1 MRGIEGKPS
10 CAPFEFDWRIWI
22 PACAGMTVREGRP
35 ASTLCDVT
43 PTKAGAQIRRSW
55 ARHTLLALA
64 GLFLASTPLRANEP
78 ATVSPI
84 VIKFSH
90 VAAPHAH
97 KSRAAEHFKKLAE
110 TYTNGRVRIELY
122 PNSQLYKDKE
132 ELEALQL
139 GAVQMLAPSV
149 SKFGPLGIR
158 AFEVF
163 DLPYIFAGYDE
174 LSKITQGEVG
184 RDLLKLLEAK
194 GLVGLAYWNNGFK
207 ILSANTPLLGPDDV
221 LGLKMR
227 IQASKVIEAQMWALG
242 GLPQVLAFSEA
253 YQALSSGVVD
263 GTENTPANM
272 YNQKMFEVQK
282 NATLTNH
289 GYLGYA
295 VISNAKFW
303 TGLPADVR
311 ASLERAIAETTPVAN
326 AMAFEENQQALEEM
340 KKSGRTTFHEPT
352 PEERAAWMAALLPV
366 HDEMASRVGR
376 DLIDRIYAATG
387 HKPPTH

>member
-1 MRGIEGKPS
+1 MRRALWILACIGLL
-10 CAPFEFDWRIWI
+10 CAV
-22 PACAGMTVREGRP
+22 PAHAEAP
-35 ASTLCDVT
+35 
-43 PTKAGAQIRRSW
+43 
-55 ARHTLLALA
+55 
-64 GLFLASTPLRANEP
+64 
-78 ATVSPI
+78 PI

-90 VAAPHAH
+90 VAAPQAH

-110 TYTNGRVRIELY
+110 SYTNGRVRVELY

-163 DLPYIFAGYDE
+163 DLPYIFADYEALAKVTEGEIGRE
-174 LSKITQGEVG
+174 LL
-184 RDLLKLLEAK
+184 DKLESK
-194 GLVGLAYWNNGFK
+194 GLVGLGYWNNGFK
-207 ILSANTPLLGPDDV
+207 ILSANSPLYTPDDV

-227 IQASKVIEAQMWALG
+227 IQASKVLEAQMWAIG
-242 GLPQVLAFSEA
+242 ALPQVMAFSEA
-253 YQALSSGVVD
+253 YHALSSGVVD

-272 YNQKMFEVQK
+272 YTQKMSEVQTH
-282 NATLTNH
+282 ATMTNH

-295 VISNAKFW
+295 VISNARFW
-303 TGLPADVR
+303 KGLPPDIR
-311 ASLERAIAETTPVAN
+311 EHLERALADTTPVAN
-326 AMAFEENQQALEEM
+326 RLALEENTEALKDM
-340 KKSGRTTFHEPT
+340 KAEGTTAFHEPT
-352 PEERAAWMAALLPV
+352 PEERAAWVAALTPV

-387 HKPPTH
+387 RLTQ

>member
-1 MRGIEGKPS
+1 MRKVL
-10 CAPFEFDWRIWI
+10 W
-22 PACAGMTVREGRP
+22 
-35 ASTLCDVT
+35 
-43 PTKAGAQIRRSW
+43 
-55 ARHTLLALA
+55 ALA
-64 GLFLASTPLRANEP
+64 GLTLAVSAARADAP
-78 ATVSPI
+78 PI

-90 VAAPHAH
+90 VSAPHAH
-97 KSRAAEHFKKLAE
+97 KSRAAEHFKTLAE
-110 TYTNGRVRIELY
+110 RYTEGRVRVELY

-174 LSKITQGEVG
+174 LAKVTEGEIG
-184 RDLLKLLEAK
+184 RELLDKLETK
-194 GLVGLAYWNNGFK
+194 GLIGLAYWNNGFK
-207 ILSANTPLLGPDDV
+207 ILSANSPLYTPDDV

-242 GLPQVLAFSEA
+242 GLPQVMAFSEA
-253 YQALSSGVVD
+253 YQGLSSGVVD
-263 GTENTPANM
+263 GTENTLANM
-272 YNQKMFEVQK
+272 YTQKMFEVQSH
-282 NATLTNH
+282 ATMTNH

-295 VISNAKFW
+295 IISNARFW
-303 TGLPADVR
+303 KGLPADIR
-311 ASLERAIAETTPVAN
+311 ASLERAIAETTPLAN
-326 AMAFEENQQALEEM
+326 RLALEENEHALEEM
-340 KKSGRTTFHEPT
+340 KEARTTTFHEPT
-352 PEERAAWMAALLPV
+352 PDERAAWVAALTPV

-387 HKPPTH
+387 RVTQ

>member
-1 MRGIEGKPS
+1 MRGT
-10 CAPFEFDWRIWI
+10 CL
-22 PACAGMTVREGRP
+22 VL
-35 ASTLCDVT
+35 ASL
-43 PTKAGAQIRRSW
+43 
-55 ARHTLLALA
+55 LLAA
-64 GLFLASTPLRANEP
+64 PLRAEE
-78 ATVSPI
+78 API

-90 VAAPHAH
+90 VSAPQAH
-97 KSRAAEHFKKLAE
+97 KSQAAEHFKKLAE
-110 TYTNGRVRIELY
+110 AYTSGRVRVELY

-174 LSKITQGEVG
+174 LAKVTGGPIG
-184 RDLLKLLEAK
+184 RELLDKLETK
-194 GLVGLAYWNNGFK
+194 GLIGFAYWNNGFK
-207 ILSANTPLLGPDDV
+207 ILSANDPLIGPDDV

-227 IQASKVIEAQMWALG
+227 IQSSKVIEAQMWALG
-242 GLPQVLAFSEA
+242 GLPQVMAFSEA

-272 YNQKMFEVQK
+272 YTQKMFEVQK
-282 NATLTNH
+282 HATFTYH

-295 VISNAKFW
+295 VISNLKFW
-303 TGLPADVR
+303 KGLPDDIR
-311 ASLERAIAETTPVAN
+311 RSLERAIAETTPVAN
-326 AMAFEENQQALEEM
+326 ALAKEENDHALETM
-340 KKSGRTTFHEPT
+340 RKSGRTEFHEPT
-352 PEERAAWMAALLPV
+352 AEERKAWMQALYPV
-366 HDEMASRVGR
+366 HDEMADRVGR

-387 HKPPTH
+387 HKQPTQ

>member
-1 MRGIEGKPS
+1 MRLG
-10 CAPFEFDWRIWI
+10 
-22 PACAGMTVREGRP
+22 PALIAFVCLLLP
-35 ASTLCDVT
+35 A
-43 PTKAGAQIRRSW
+43 AW
-55 ARHTLLALA
+55 ADDGT
-64 GLFLASTPLRANEP
+64 
-78 ATVSPI
+78 I

-90 VAAPHAH
+90 VAAPQAH
-97 KSRAAEHFKKLAE
+97 KSRATEHFKHLAE
-110 TYTNGRVRIELY
+110 AYTNGRVRIELY

-149 SKFGPLGIR
+149 SKFGPLGIK

-174 LSKITQGEVG
+174 LTKVTGGNIG
-184 RDLLKLLEAK
+184 RELLERLETK
-194 GLVGLAYWNNGFK
+194 GLVGLAFWNNGFK
-207 ILSANTPLLGPDDV
+207 VLSANSPLKSPDDV

-242 GLPQVLAFSEA
+242 GLPQVMAFSEA

-282 NATLTNH
+282 HATLTNH

-303 TGLPADVR
+303 RGLPADIR
-311 ASLERAIAETTPVAN
+311 SALERAVAETTPVAN
-326 AMAFEENQQALEEM
+326 RLAYEENEAALAEM
-340 KKSGRTTFHEPT
+340 KKTGRTVFHEPT
-352 PEERAAWMAALLPV
+352 PDERAAWMAALVPV
-366 HDEMASRVGR
+366 HEEMSGRVGQ
-376 DLIDRIYAATG
+376 DLIERIYAATG
-387 HKPPTH
+387 FKPPTQ

>member
-1 MRGIEGKPS
+1 MSGSGRSARRGGISLGWRVWTPAFAGVTS
-10 CAPFEFDWRIWI
+10 CIAE
-22 PACAGMTVREGRP
+22 AARP
-35 ASTLCDVT
+35 NLNVT
-43 PTKAGAQIRRSW
+43 PLKSGVQTRLRN
-55 ARHTLLALA
+55 ARGFLLLAFAALVLTGAPLHAA
-64 GLFLASTPLRANEP
+64 G
-78 ATVSPI
+78 PI

-90 VAAPHAH
+90 VAAPQAH
-97 KSRAAEHFKKLAE
+97 KSRAAEHFKTLAE
-110 TYTNGRVRIELY
+110 RYTDGRVRIELY

-149 SKFGPLGIR
+149 SKFGPLGIK

-174 LSKITQGEVG
+174 LSKVTEGEIG
-184 RDLLKLLEAK
+184 RELLDRLKSK

-207 ILSANTPLLGPDDV
+207 ILSAHSPLYGPDDV

-242 GLPQVLAFSEA
+242 ALPQALAFSEA

-272 YNQKMFEVQK
+272 YNQKMYEVQK
-282 NATLTNH
+282 HATLTNH

-295 VISNAKFW
+295 VISNDKFW
-303 TGLPADVR
+303 SGLPADIR

-326 AMAFEENQQALEEM
+326 KLALEENEHALDEM
-340 KKSGRTTFHEPT
+340 RRSGKTTFHEPT

-376 DLIDRIYAATG
+376 DLIDRIYAVTG
-387 HKPPTH
+387 HKPPTQ

>member
-1 MRGIEGKPS
+1 MRAI
-10 CAPFEFDWRIWI
+10 
-22 PACAGMTVREGRP
+22 V
-35 ASTLCDVT
+35 ASLVILQ
-43 PTKAGAQIRRSW
+43 AFSV
-55 ARHTLLALA
+55 
-64 GLFLASTPLRANEP
+64 PLRAEEP
-78 ATVSPI
+78 AI

-90 VAAPHAH
+90 VAAPQAH
-97 KSRAAEHFKKLAE
+97 KSLAAEHFKKLAE
-110 TYTNGRVRIELY
+110 TYTNGRVRIELF

-174 LSKITQGEVG
+174 LAKVTEGEIG
-184 RDLLKLLEAK
+184 RELLGRLKSK

-207 ILSANTPLLGPDDV
+207 ILSANDPLKGPDDV

-242 GLPQVLAFSEA
+242 ALPQVMAFSEA

-272 YNQKMFEVQK
+272 FTQKMFEVQRH
-282 NATLTNH
+282 ATMTNH

-295 VISNAKFW
+295 VISNDEFW
-303 TGLPADVR
+303 SGLPSDIR
-311 ASLERAIAETTPVAN
+311 TELERAIAETTPVAN
-326 AMAFEENQQALEEM
+326 RLALEENESALAEM
-340 KKSGRTTFHEPT
+340 RQSGKTAFHEPT
-352 PEERAAWMAALLPV
+352 PEERAAWMAALTPV
-366 HDEMASRVGR
+366 HEEMASRVGE
-376 DLIDRIYAATG
+376 DLIQRIYAVTG
-387 HKPPTH
+387 RPTQ